1 MKKTIEDQQLIEK
14 LEKTCISNIE
24 EIEHLNEVIYFMPI
38 SPTYFDHL
46 MFLENCV
53 DYSLSLPENVF
64 DGCVGISHSVFHEI
78 LDLVD
83 KVSHNWDEDG
93 EKRKNRTYKQKKC
106 SDKIQL
112 FVCLIF

>member
-1 MKKTIEDQQLIEK
+1 
-14 LEKTCISNIE
+14 
-24 EIEHLNEVIYFMPI
+24 
-38 SPTYFDHL
+38 

-64 DGCVGISHSVFHEI
+64 DGCVGISQSVFHEI

-83 KVSHNWDEDG
+83 KVSHNRNEDG
-93 EKRKNRTYKQKKC
+93 EKRKNQTYKQKKC

-112 FVCLIF
+112 FVCLYFLKAYPTNDQLNFIFRTHPATLTRWIKRILTI